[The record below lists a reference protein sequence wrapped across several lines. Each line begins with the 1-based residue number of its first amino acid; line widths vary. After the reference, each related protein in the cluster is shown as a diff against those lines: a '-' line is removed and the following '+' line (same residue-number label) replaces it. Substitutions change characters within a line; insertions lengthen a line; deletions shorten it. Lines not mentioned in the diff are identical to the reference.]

1 MDEKDE
7 IILNTLLRNSR
18 TPMTHIA
25 RELGMTEAGVRK
37 RINKLERLGA
47 IRSYTAIID
56 PYFIGYN
63 SVALVGIDTTPE
75 TLLKVYEQIK
85 EMPKIRYAALTTGD
99 HMIMFE
105 IWCKNPEELNMFLD
119 EVSNIEGVS
128 RICPAIFLKQVE

>member
-7 IILNTLLRNSR
+7 IILNTLLSNSR

-25 RELGMTEAGVRK
+25 KELGMTEAGVRK

-75 TLLKVYEQIK
+75 TLLKVYGQVK
-85 EMPKIRYAALTTGD
+85 GMPKIRYAALTTGD

-105 IWCKNPEELNMFLD
+105 IWCKNPDELNIFL
-119 EVSNIEGVS
+119 EEISRMEGVS

>member
-7 IILNTLLRNSR
+7 IILNTLLANSR
-18 TPMTHIA
+18 TPLTHMA
-25 RELGMTEAGVRK
+25 KELGMTEAGVRK
-37 RINKLERLGA
+37 RVTKLEKIGA

-75 TLLKVYEQIK
+75 RLLAVYNEVKQ
-85 EMPKIRYAALTTGD
+85 MPKIRYAALTTGD

-105 IWCKNPEELNMFLD
+105 VWCKNPTELSEFLD
-119 EVSNIEGVS
+119 VVSNIEGVS

>member
-7 IILNTLLRNSR
+7 IILNTLLKNSR
-18 TPMTHIA
+18 TPMTYMA
-25 RELGMTEAGVRK
+25 KELGMTEAGVRK

-56 PYFIGYN
+56 PFFIGYQ

-75 TLLKVYEQIK
+75 KLLNVYSQVK
-85 EMPKIRYAALTTGD
+85 LMPQIRYAALTTGD

-105 IWCKNPEELNMFLD
+105 IWCKTPEQLNLFLKD
-119 EVSNIEGVS
+119 IEKMEGV
-128 RICPAIFLKQVE
+128 RRTCPAIFLKQVE

>member
-7 IILNTLLRNSR
+7 FILNTLLANSR
-18 TPMTHIA
+18 TPMTHMA

-37 RINKLERLGA
+37 RISKLERIGA

-63 SVALVGIDTTPE
+63 SVALVGIDATPE
-75 TLLKVYEQIK
+75 RLISVYEEVKQ
-85 EMPKIRYAALTTGD
+85 MPKIRYCALTTGD

-105 IWCKNPEELNMFLD
+105 IWCKSSEELNEFL
-119 EVSNIEGVS
+119 NGIAKIEGVS

>member
-7 IILNTLLRNSR
+7 FIINTLLKNSR
-18 TPMTHIA
+18 TPMTHMA
-25 RELGMTEAGVRK
+25 KDLGMTEAGVRK

-56 PYFIGYN
+56 PYFVGYN

-75 TLLKVYEQIK
+75 RLLNVFSQVK
-85 EMPKIRYAALTTGD
+85 EMPQIRYAALTTGD

-105 IWCKNPEELNMFLD
+105 IWCKTPDELNLFLSD
-119 EVSNIEGVS
+119 IEKMEGVR